1 MADTGITK
9 PTTVET
15 FMKAHTG
22 LRVGVD
28 AVAGLVAH
36 LNTFSTA
43 VVKAAEA
50 NAKKAGRTTIL
61 AGDIDEAMATVTGST
76 SDLPFLFKQLEAL
89 DAKDTAS
96 LSELIRQWIDSH

>member
-1 MADTGITK
+1 
-9 PTTVET
+9 
-15 FMKAHTG
+15 MKAHAE

-36 LNTFSTA
+36 LNTFSA
-43 VVKAAEA
+43 DIVKAAEA
-50 NAKKAGRTTIL
+50 NARKAGRTTIL
-61 AGDIDEAMATVTGST
+61 AVDIDTAMASVSGST
-76 SDLPFLFKQLEAL
+76 ADLPFLFKQLEAL

>member
-1 MADTGITK
+1 
-9 PTTVET
+9 
-15 FMKAHTG
+15 MKANAT

-61 AGDIDEAMATVTGST
+61 AIDIDTAMASVSRST